1 MFDFFKQKFIIKTKV
16 RKRGG
21 KGLESKEIKVLTY
34 LRKNP
39 YASQQEMADELKMSR
54 PAVAN
59 IISQLIK
66 SGKIIGRAYILPENK
81 EIICIGG
88 ANVDRKYIVKDKL
101 QMGTSNPTT
110 SLQSIGGVA
119 RNIAENLGRLGNTV
133 RLLTVVG
140 NDMEYASIEK
150 ASSHWMNLFSVEK
163 LANYSTGTYSAVL
176 DRGGEMLFALANMDI
191 YDQLT
196 VEYMK
201 KQEAYLTNAQLIII
215 DMNCPKDVMEYIQ
228 ALAVG
233 NKIPLAIIPVS
244 SPKMNRMPETLEGI
258 EWLITNKDEAETYF
272 QKQIIDED
280 SWKNTAEAFVQKGI
294 RHVIITN
301 GSKGVVFAGEENE
314 TMFMPAIHTE
324 QVVDV
329 TGAGDAFVSGT
340 LHAWLEGA
348 EVQQAVLTGM
358 INATKTLQSAETVR
372 TELSKMKLTNE
383 LEEYTQ

>member
-1 MFDFFKQKFIIKTKV
+1 M
-16 RKRGG
+16 
-21 KGLESKEIKVLTY
+21 ESKELKVLTH
-34 LRKNP
+34 LRNNP
-39 YASQQEMADELKMSR
+39 YASQQEMADTLKMSR

-66 SGKIIGRAYILPENK
+66 NGKIIGRAYILPENK

-88 ANVDRKYIVKDKL
+88 ANVDRKYIVKDQL

-163 LANYSTGTYSAVL
+163 LVNYSTGTYSAVL
-176 DRGGEMLFALANMDI
+176 DQQGEMLFALANMDI

-201 KQEAYLTNAQLIII
+201 KQEAYLTNAQMLII
-215 DMNCPKDVMEYIQ
+215 DMNCPKDVMEYIH

-244 SPKMNRMPETLEGI
+244 SPKMSRMPENLEGI

-272 QKQIIDED
+272 HTQIVDEE
-280 SWKNTAEAFVQKGI
+280 SWKRTAEAFIQKGI

-301 GSKGVVFAGEENE
+301 GSKGVVFAGKEHE
-314 TMFMPAIHTE
+314 TMFMPAIQTE

-329 TGAGDAFVSGT
+329 TGAGDAFVSGV
-340 LHAWLEGA
+340 LHASLDG
-348 EVQQAVLTGM
+348 VDVKQAVLTGM
-358 INATKTLQSAETVR
+358 VNATKTLQSVDTVR
-372 TELSKMKLTNE
+372 TELTKLKLTNE
-383 LEEYTQ
+383 LEEYIQ

>member
-1 MFDFFKQKFIIKTKV
+1 M
-16 RKRGG
+16 
-21 KGLESKEIKVLTY
+21 ESKELKVLTY
-34 LRKNP
+34 LRNNP
-39 YASQQEMADELKMSR
+39 YASQQEMADALKMSR

-88 ANVDRKYIVKDKL
+88 ANVDRKYIVKDQL

-163 LANYSTGTYSAVL
+163 LVNYSTGTYSAVL
-176 DRGGEMLFALANMDI
+176 DQQGEMLFALANMDI

-196 VEYMK
+196 VDYMK
-201 KQEAYLTNAQLIII
+201 KQEAYLTNAQML
-215 DMNCPKDVMEYIQ
+215 
-228 ALAVG
+228 
-233 NKIPLAIIPVS
+233 IIPVS
-244 SPKMNRMPETLEGI
+244 SPKMNRMPENLEGI

-272 QKQIIDED
+272 QTQIVDEE
-280 SWKNTAEAFVQKGI
+280 SWKRTAEAFVQKGI

-301 GSKGVVFAGEENE
+301 GSKGVVCAGKEIE
-314 TMFMPAIHTE
+314 TLFMPAIQTE

-329 TGAGDAFVSGT
+329 TGAGDAFVSGV
-340 LHAWLEGA
+340 LHASLDGV
-348 EVQQAVLTGM
+348 EVKQAVLTGM
-358 INATKTLQSAETVR
+358 INATKTLQSVDTVR
-372 TELSKMKLTNE
+372 TELTKLKLTNE
-383 LEEYTQ
+383 LEEYLK